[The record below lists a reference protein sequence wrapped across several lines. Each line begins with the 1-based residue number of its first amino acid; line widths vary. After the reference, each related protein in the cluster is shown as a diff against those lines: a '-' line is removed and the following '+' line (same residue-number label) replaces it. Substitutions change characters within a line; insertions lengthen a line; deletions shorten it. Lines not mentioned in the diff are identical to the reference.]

1 MHDTAKTLK
10 NSIYMLTVNSSV
22 IIIVA
27 YGTFWLKHYNY
38 YLTDPQDFS
47 GSYFTETL
55 LFFPYH
61 DIRCNVSGI
70 CFICRRFNVNLERSF
85 IERVCIFCTNFNY
98 NSLKIY
104 L

>member
-55 LFFPYH
+55 LFFLTMIL
-61 DIRCNVSGI
+61 DVTSVVFVSYVGG
-70 CFICRRFNVNLERSF
+70 LML
-85 IERVCIFCTNFNY
+85 T
-98 NSLKIY
+98 
-104 L
+104 